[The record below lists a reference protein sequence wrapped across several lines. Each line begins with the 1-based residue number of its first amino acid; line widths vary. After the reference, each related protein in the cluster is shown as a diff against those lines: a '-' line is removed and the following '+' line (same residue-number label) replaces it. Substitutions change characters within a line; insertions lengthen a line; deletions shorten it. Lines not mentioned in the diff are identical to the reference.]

1 MRHGQTE
8 FNVHGIWQGQ
18 ADSPLSPDGIRQA
31 NAAHSYLSR
40 AGIIKK
46 IDHIYCSNLN
56 RTVQTAQIAIGP
68 KGNKAIC
75 MGDLAEMSFGRLDGK
90 QIVGDPENYA
100 LSFFPRVGGE
110 SPEGAQIRVCNALER
125 IALNPDCRNIFIV
138 GHGVVGQ
145 LFYQHWKETSRLDC
159 DGAMDNCAVATYEY
173 DTVHRT
179 FTCTDVTQPSKGLR
193 DANIAKARLND

>member
-1 MRHGQTE
+1 MIKTLWYMRHGQTE

-56 RTVQTAQIAIGP
+56 RTVQTAQIALGP

-90 QIVGDPENYA
+90 PIVGNPENAA
-100 LSFFPRVGGE
+100 LSFFTHVGGE
-110 SPEGAQIRVCNALER
+110 SPEGAQMRVSSALER
-125 IALNPDCRNIFIV
+125 IMLEPDHRNIFVV
-138 GHGVVGQ
+138 GHGVAGQ
-145 LFYQHWKETSRLDC
+145 LFYQRWKATSRLDC
-159 DGAMDNCAVATYEY
+159 DGTMENCGIATYEF
-173 DTVHRT
+173 DTAHRA
-179 FTCTDVTQPSKGLR
+179 FTCIDVTQPSGGS
-193 DANIAKARLND
+193 NPMS